1 MSVIPFTYADQPV
14 RVVEIDGEPWFVAA
28 HTVRI
33 TAKGAV
39 ALAVMLNVA
48 PADLAEAL
56 TTLDEEAAS

>member
-1 MSVIPFTYADQPV
+1 MTLIPFSYDDQPV
-14 RVVEIDGEPWFVAA
+14 RVVEIDGEEFAA

-33 TAKGAV
+33 TTKGAV

-56 TTLDEEAAS
+56 TTLDEEATA